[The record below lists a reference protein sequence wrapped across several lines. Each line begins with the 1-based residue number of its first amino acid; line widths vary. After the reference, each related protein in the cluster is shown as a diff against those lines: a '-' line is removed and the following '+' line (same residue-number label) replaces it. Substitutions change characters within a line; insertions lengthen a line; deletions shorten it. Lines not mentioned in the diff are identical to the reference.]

1 MLFLNDDIDD
11 LRERERRREIKQNEF
26 LESIEAEN

>member
-26 LESIEAEN
+26 LESIEVEN